1 MRGDDLLKIR
11 RSNRRILHISIGP
24 ANRDPMFT
32 PVWYDGGERLS
43 TPPTPEEPV
52 QLSLLDLPP
61 PPPPLCSE
69 MPPPDPKAA
78 QWEAVLDRAN
88 AVTMQLRTDP
98 NFDGTALVAVVLDL
112 LDRNPSADE
121 IVETYRQRKGLL

>member
-1 MRGDDLLKIR
+1 MRGADLLKIHR
-11 RSNRRILHISIGP
+11 NNRRILRVSIGP

-32 PVWYDGGERLS
+32 PVWYEGGEPLT
-43 TPPTPEEPV
+43 TPPDPPAPV
-52 QLSLLDLPP
+52 QLTLLPEPEPP
-61 PPPPLCSE
+61 V
-69 MPPPDPKAA
+69 DPKAA

-98 NFDGTALVAVVLDL
+98 NFDGTALVAVVMEL

-121 IVETYRQRKGLL
+121 IVEAYRQRKGLI

>member
-1 MRGDDLLKIR
+1 MKIH

-32 PVWYDGGERLS
+32 PVWYDGGEPLS
-43 TPPTPEEPV
+43 SVPEAPV
-52 QLSLLDLPP
+52 QLTLLPEPEPP
-61 PPPPLCSE
+61 V
-69 MPPPDPKAA
+69 DPKAA